1 MYTRS
6 IRSLTLS
13 SLVVLAAASWQVA
26 PAAQSGDKPDS
37 ARAAPSAG
45 AWKGDPYMLPT
56 DALTGDPLGPIEKQ
70 VKIEVEGRE
79 FRFANRENAD
89 KFKADAQKSIAAVD
103 EKMIRDQKPFY
114 PLEICL
120 VSDEKLGADAVDIV
134 YLNRLVR
141 LSNRD
146 HVTTLRKDPAKYI
159 EKLDQ
164 AVIAKQGPKYAAKTC
179 PVSSEPLGGEM
190 GPPVDYV
197 VGNHLV
203 RLCCKKC
210 KKQIENDPL
219 KYVHSTE
226 RKSDTGTE
234 PKKPAKEGGGA
245 AKGSPSQS

>member
-6 IRSLTLS
+6 IRSRTLS

-103 EKMIRDQKPFY
+103 EKMI
-114 PLEICL
+114 
-120 VSDEKLGADAVDIV
+120 VSAFRNFAAASSCV
-134 YLNRLVR
+134 
-141 LSNRD
+141 
-146 HVTTLRKDPAKYI
+146 
-159 EKLDQ
+159 
-164 AVIAKQGPKYAAKTC
+164 PK
-179 PVSSEPLGGEM
+179 VSCVFLPSASM
-190 GPPVDYV
+190 R
-197 VGNHLV
+197 NSF
-203 RLCCKKC
+203 C
-210 KKQIENDPL
+210 DPL
-219 KYVHSTE
+219 M
-226 RKSDTGTE
+226 R
-234 PKKPAKEGGGA
+234 AM
-245 AKGSPSQS
+245 